1 METMMSRCLNCGW
14 QDARNVQYCPRCG
27 APVTHGNYQNP
38 AAANPISG
46 YSNMPAVNP
55 TSGYANAYGAV
66 GGYPSRQTGN
76 PYIPNPYMSNAGA
89 WNYGSAPQPVQP
101 PMQGQAE
108 EQPTDQSRH
117 TESILQQYFGT
128 GKKPAEEQTPEPST
142 DVADQPAPESFE
154 PAEPIPSEPVE
165 PEPES
170 IPSESSEPDESES
183 SEPVESAPDSGS
195 SEPVE
200 SDSSESDEPEQPASA
215 FPKPG
220 ERWTSFMPPEG
231 GSSASS
237 SFKRIRS
244 TFSSGSSSSTP
255 AASDPDSE
263 FSMPFMPSGG
273 SNKGA
278 KYVLS
283 YLDNI
288 WKGEIA
294 LFVLVLLVILIISMA
309 ENEPKFLGFALLA
322 AIAAV
327 PIITKSYVDAKVKG
341 TFYLMA
347 QDISAIH
354 FAVDSIRAEQYKS
367 KKDEE

>member
-27 APVTHGNYQNP
+27 APVTHGGIQNP
-38 AAANPISG
+38 AAPNPTSG
-46 YSNMPAVNP
+46 YSNMSAANP
-55 TSGYANAYGAV
+55 VSGYANAYGAV
-66 GGYPSRQTGN
+66 GGYSPRQIGN
-76 PYIPNPYMSNAGA
+76 PYNPNPYMSNAGA

-108 EQPTDQSRH
+108 EQPADQSRH
-117 TESILQQYFGT
+117 TESILQQYFGA
-128 GKKPAEEQTPEPST
+128 GKKPAEEQTPEPSA
-142 DVADQPAPESFE
+142 DVADQPASAVSE
-154 PAEPIPSEPVE
+154 PAESIPSEPVE

-183 SEPVESAPDSGS
+183 SEPVES
-195 SEPVE
+195 
-200 SDSSESDEPEQPASA
+200 DSSESDESA

-237 SFKRIRS
+237 SSKRIRS
-244 TFSSGSSSSTP
+244 SFSSGSSSSTP

-278 KYVLS
+278 KYVLE

-294 LFVLVLLVILIISMA
+294 LFVLVLLVILIVSMA
-309 ENEPKFLGFALLA
+309 ENEPKFLGLALIA

-327 PIITKSYVDAKVKG
+327 PIITKSYVDAKIKG